1 MPGALTT
8 KSQPE
13 GQGYVKL
20 LLASVGWNLQCMAF
34 NECVSWLQLVDG
46 RTPLCILGYYHGD
59 VGGTEDSTSLN
70 LRIVR
75 KNLAMRAMVSLYQ
88 SESSIITW
96 MALRK

>member
-46 RTPLCILGYYHGD
+46 RTPC
-59 VGGTEDSTSLN
+59 
-70 LRIVR
+70 
-75 KNLAMRAMVSLYQ
+75 LYWD
-88 SESSIITW
+88 IIMEMW
-96 MALRK
+96 EGQKIQPL